1 MKLIRKTSQA
11 EELIPDWEDMEAGQ
25 LFVCT
30 QGFTHMVV
38 GGPDMD
44 GDKQLV
50 HWCQSLGPQL
60 CDPEESVFVERL
72 LQLEDLEFMN

>member
-1 MKLIRKTSQA
+1 MKLKRKTSQA
-11 EELIPDWEDMEAGQ
+11 EELIPDWEDMDAGQ

-38 GGPDMD
+38 GGSDMD
-44 GDKQLV
+44 AQKQLV
-50 HWCQSLGPQL
+50 HWCTELGPHL
-60 CDPEESVFVERL
+60 TDESVYVERL